1 MHRARLIQVK
11 FHLGQEVTSS
21 TLDASVATVTRAAT
35 AHLPRT
41 VECSCY
47 ALGIAPTCVLPTD
60 GKTRVAAIEATEE
73 TVPTA
78 LLRHTPA
85 LRTSPWSNTPPS
97 LCRSSTFA
105 SSPLAALTD
114 RPSSTPLQST
124 SSTFQKA
131 ARSTSASLLCT
142 TSSCSSHLY

>member
-97 LCRSSTFA
+97 LCKSST
-105 SSPLAALTD
+105 LTNS
-114 RPSSTPLQST
+114 PSSTPLQST

-131 ARSTSASLLCT
+131 TRSTTASLLCT
-142 TSSCSSHLY
+142 TSSCSCHLY